1 MITFNDI
8 EFRQHPT
15 GEGSQGLIFFP
26 GGYGLSVV
34 RLKHPYSTRYSS
46 YTDDKTWEVAILKG
60 TKNHW
65 EICYETEL
73 TNDVLTYQTEED
85 INRIIKHVV
94 RLYDNGKNRSDISG
108 N

>member
-1 MITFNDI
+1 MITFDNI
-8 EFRQHPT
+8 EFKTHAY
-15 GEGSQGLIFFP
+15 GDGVHGLIFFP

-34 RLKHPYSTRYSS
+34 RYKHPYSTRYSS
-46 YTDDKTWEVAILKG
+46 YTDDKTWEVAIIKG
-60 TKNHW
+60 TKNQW
-65 EICYETEL
+65 EICYDTDI
-73 TNDVLTYQTEED
+73 TDDVLGYQTEED